1 MKQNPYYSFSSL
13 IHSFVHSCILPG
25 WSKALQLL
33 GIWDWWENLSGD
45 EPCKDH
51 DAHFSSQTCHH
62 LQVGLH
68 FSVYFPLDL
77 DVGDKKWVFGEVNW
91 ELNCEEFLTRWE
103 VIDKDSSL
111 EEGALFPRLRSG
123 CPIRVERVQL
133 PNINRIEQLGHW
145 TLWCFNLHWLL
156 EYALKGN
163 IMNLQAIS
171 LLGFV
176 DYLVMYFVRGMQ

>member
-1 MKQNPYYSFSSL
+1 MWILGSYTMISMSMTTPLNSNLWDSMHVYQTYETKPILFLFLFNSF
-13 IHSFVHSCILPG
+13 IHSCILPG

-33 GIWDWWENLSGD
+33 GIWDWWEDLSGD

-77 DVGDKKWVFGEVNW
+77 DVGDKKWAFGEVNC
-91 ELNCEEFLTRWE
+91 ELNCGEFLTRWE

-123 CPIRVERVQL
+123 CPIWVERVQL
-133 PNINRIEQLGHW
+133 PNINRIEQLGH
-145 TLWCFNLHWLL
+145 
-156 EYALKGN
+156 
-163 IMNLQAIS
+163 
-171 LLGFV
+171 
-176 DYLVMYFVRGMQ
+176 